1 MIVVTGAAGFIGSC
15 LVAQLNHAGFTDL
28 LLVDDFSNMDKMKNL
43 QQKIYT
49 ELMHRNDFLNWF
61 ENNAASIKYMFHI
74 GAKTDTTLF
83 DTKIFDELNL
93 NYSKSIWHICSI
105 NNIPMLYASSAATY
119 GAGELGYDDIEKNIP
134 NLQPLNLYGQSKQDF
149 DVWVLQQKNHPPQ
162 WYGLKFFN
170 VYGPNEFHKAR
181 MASVVFHAFHQ
192 IKNNGVVK
200 LFKSHHNDFKDGEQL
215 RDFVYVK
222 DLVDVILFFKNEYP
236 TNGIYNLGSGK
247 ARTFKDLGTA
257 IFTALQLPVKIE
269 YIDTPLDIRD
279 KYQYYTQANM
289 QKLITAGYHQSFT
302 NIESGVADYVINYLQ
317 TNQYE

>member
-1 MIVVTGAAGFIGSC
+1 
-15 LVAQLNHAGFTDL
+15 
-28 LLVDDFSNMDKMKNL
+28 MDKMKNL
-43 QQKIYT
+43 QQKKYT

-119 GAGELGYDDIEKNIP
+119 GAGELGYDDNEKNIP
-134 NLQPLNLYGQSKQDF
+134 NLQPLNPYGQSKQDF
-149 DVWVLQQKNHPPQ
+149 DVWALQQKNHPPQ

-181 MASVVFHAFHQ
+181 MASVVFHAFYQ
-192 IKNNGVVK
+192 IKNRGVVK
-200 LFKSHHNDFKDGEQL
+200 LFKSHRTDFKDGEQL

-222 DLVDVILFFKNEYP
+222 DLIDVILFLKNEKP
-236 TNGIYNLGSGK
+236 SNGIYNLGSGN
-247 ARTFKDLGTA
+247 ARTFKDLVTA
-257 IFTALQLPVKIE
+257 IFTALQLPVNIE

-279 KYQYYTQANM
+279 TYQYYTQANM
-289 QKLITAGYHQSFT
+289 QKLIAAGYHQSFT

>member
-43 QQKIYT
+43 QQKKYT
-49 ELMHRNDFLNWF
+49 ELMHRNIFLNWF
-61 ENNAASIKYMFHI
+61 ENNAASIEYIFHI

-83 DTKIFDELNL
+83 DTKVFDELNV
-93 NYSKSIWHICSI
+93 NYSKSIWHICSE

-119 GAGELGYDDIEKNIP
+119 GAGELGYDDNEKNIP
-134 NLQPLNLYGQSKQDF
+134 NLQPLNPYGQSKQDF
-149 DVWVLQQKNHPPQ
+149 DVWALQQKNHPPQ

-181 MASVVFHAFHQ
+181 MASVVFHAFYQ
-192 IKNNGVVK
+192 IKKDGFVK
-200 LFKSHHNDFKDGEQL
+200 LFKSHRTDFKDGEQL

-222 DLVDVILFFKNEYP
+222 DLIDVILFLKNEKP
-236 TNGIYNLGSGK
+236 SNGIYNLGSGN
-247 ARTFKDLGTA
+247 ARTFKDLVTA
-257 IFTALQLPVKIE
+257 IFTALQLPVNIE

-279 KYQYYTQANM
+279 TYQYYTQANM
-289 QKLITAGYHQSFT
+289 QKLIAAGYHQSFT

>member
-28 LLVDDFSNMDKMKNL
+28 LLVDDFSNMEKMKNL
-43 QQKIYT
+43 QQKKYT
-49 ELMHRNDFLNWF
+49 ELMHRNIFLNWF
-61 ENNAASIKYMFHI
+61 ENNAASIEYIFHI

-83 DTKIFDELNL
+83 DTKIFDELNV
-93 NYSKSIWHICSI
+93 NYSKSIWHICSE

-119 GAGELGYDDIEKNIP
+119 GAGELGYDDNEIDIP
-134 NLQPLNLYGQSKQDF
+134 NLKPLNPYGQSKQDF
-149 DVWVLQQKNHPPQ
+149 DVWALQQKNHPPQ

-181 MASVVFHAFHQ
+181 MASVVFHAFYQ
-192 IKNNGVVK
+192 IKKDGFVK
-200 LFKSHHNDFKDGEQL
+200 LFKSHRTDFKDGEQL

-222 DLVDVILFFKNEYP
+222 DLIDVILFLKNEKP
-236 TNGIYNLGSGK
+236 SNGIYNLGSGN
-247 ARTFKDLGTA
+247 ARTFKDLVTA
-257 IFTALQLPVKIE
+257 IFTALQLPVNIE

-279 KYQYYTQANM
+279 TYQYYTQANM
-289 QKLITAGYHQSFT
+289 QKLIAAGYHQSFT